1 MYPEKMVL
9 PGPLQVSAQ
18 QLIEKTPPFI
28 RVLLFVCV
36 ALMGVCATGYA
47 NVLDADSDG
56 VVDTVDIDDDNDGIP
71 DFIEIAQDGADR
83 DSDQDGMPDRLDLD
97 SDNDGIL
104 DLAESGVF
112 MLAAYPS
119 VRVVGGRLRTNVGLN
134 GYSDF
139 LETAVDNGK
148 MVYQVLNS
156 DHSTGDMVPDF
167 LDLDSDNDG
176 LLDLWEAG
184 VPVQLDS
191 DSNGRIDASPGQVGA
206 DGILDSIQL
215 NNDNTCC
222 DFNNDGAEQWTPR
235 NTDGGDLP
243 DFQDLDSDN
252 DGIYDLVEAGG
263 RDLDGDGRI
272 DGFQDDLSAPDGV
285 DDAFLIV
292 PLVPPD
298 SDNNGIPDVLD
309 YGTQHTGAP
318 STPVVSTPEQP
329 SEETPEES
337 SEEPSD
343 PTPVSD
349 SGEEPTPAEAV
360 EGEQDENASP
370 AVISD
375 DAVGL
380 GNPIET
386 GLNGGSGCTIT
397 SSGDPLFPLLAL
409 LAVSYLLTRRRK
421 IESL

>member
-1 MYPEKMVL
+1 MVAEKTGITR
-9 PGPLQVSAQ
+9 PQIVSADGCGKF
-18 QLIEKTPPFI
+18 LSV
-28 RVLLFVCV
+28 RMLLFVC
-36 ALMGVCATGYA
+36 ATMLPMCSLVHA

-71 DFIEIAQDGADR
+71 DFIEIAPGGADR
-83 DSDQDGMPDRLDLD
+83 DSDQDGLPDRLDLD

-119 VRVVGGRLRTNVGLN
+119 VRVVGGRLRTNVGFN

-139 LETAVDNGK
+139 LETAVDSGK
-148 MVYQVLNS
+148 MVYDVLNS
-156 DHSTGDMVPDF
+156 DHSVGDTVPDF

-184 VPVQLDS
+184 VPSNLDS
-191 DSNGRIDASPGQVGA
+191 DSDGRIDANPGEVGA

-272 DGFQDDLSAPDGV
+272 DGFQDDPSNPDGV

-292 PLVPPD
+292 PLDPPD
-298 SDNNGIPDVLD
+298 TDNNGTPDVLD
-309 YGTQHTGAP
+309 FGTQNTGADSEP
-318 STPVVSTPEQP
+318 VPVTTPVELPDP
-329 SEETPEES
+329 GEES
-337 SEEPSD
+337 APPDVDTEESGDQGSGD
-343 PTPVSD
+343 PQ
-349 SGEEPTPAEAV
+349 EPEVAD
-360 EGEQDENASP
+360 GQ
-370 AVISD
+370 VISD
-375 DAVGL
+375 DAVGF
-380 GNPIET
+380 GSPIET
-386 GLNGGSGCTIT
+386 GLNGGSGCVISTAR
-397 SSGDPLFPLLAL
+397 DPLFPLLL
-409 LAVSYLLTRRRK
+409 LFAVCYFAAGRWRK
-421 IESL
+421 E